1 MNISVRQQ
9 GGKARVVLKGRFD
22 FSSRHDFREAC
33 DDALSGSPDTD
44 VVVDLRDLDY
54 LDSAALGMLL
64 LLNDRGRAAG
74 KTISLAARPGVV
86 CDVLRVAKFDAL
98 FAFDVQ

>member
-9 GGKARVVLKGRFD
+9 DGKAEVVLKGRFD
-22 FSSRHDFREAC
+22 SSCGHDFRRAC
-33 DDALSGSPDTD
+33 DTALSGGPEVDI
-44 VVVDLRDLDY
+44 VVDLRGLDY
-54 LDSAALGMLL
+54 VDSAALGMFL